1 MNFNS
6 KTDLMTN
13 LKSRSGILYHTDE

>member
-6 KTDLMTN
+6 KRIPMTN